1 MHDLKSPNGIMF
13 SYFDEGESML
23 LGGHKGPLLVGGLMG
38 GRVAR
43 GLGSWGWGMLVGA
56 RPTVGHGVSEAS
68 SSFRVK

>member
-38 GRVAR
+38 GRVAGGW
-43 GLGSWGWGMLVGA
+43 GLGNVGGGA
-56 RPTVGHGVSEAS
+56 AYSGSRDV
-68 SSFRVK
+68 